1 MIELEKTGKRIALL
15 RKERGYTGEALA
27 EKLKVSPQAVSKWE
41 NGRCLPETAIL
52 PSLAEALDCSIDS
65 LLCPRELFIL
75 EAVYTDGKTHIPV
88 TRFLDDMVRDN
99 TLDIYVNTP
108 FVGVSIEDGRLKIL
122 TVKFQTPEG
131 IFFTHAVQNE
141 PLFMNKKS
149 GGSTDDKA
157 FQIIGAYYGNE
168 NKYSSVM
175 QKMEHY
181 EYFKWDKIAVNHE
194 NFPSD
199 TASDDTEYL
208 TLVYLNTDG
217 IHTISCPENDII
229 YYGNHRTQ
237 LLLQDN
243 SKHILRDIMRLS
255 WGKGMECPWAGSL
268 YAALKYMGEDFAYH
282 QIMGMSGACYRVCFT
297 DVWDYSCTD
306 ALVAFDYASPLYRA
320 IGYSFRIVDR
330 LEKKERK
337 KERLA
342 IMEDIQN
349 GKPVLA
355 INLRVAPEWGII
367 TGYTDNGKRFLCRT
381 YFDDE
386 VFNELEQ
393 EANRNQKDRRLVF
406 EDNAGYLFN
415 DLWPFIILHFGEKE
429 DKCSPALALKAS
441 LEVYIKSFYA
451 EECRG
456 YYQGK
461 GAYEAWIKGLSK
473 EADFDLGNDRENV
486 LRRLEVNDNM
496 LCHLIDSR
504 RTAALYLRDNIA
516 LLSETEKGGEYLE
529 KMAENLE
536 TIADTVSE
544 FRDKLSS
551 CEVHYNTIHTFGV
564 SMPELRREQIRLL
577 ENALALDEENCQL
590 AECVLKQIIND
601 TGILGLKICSKC

>member
-1 MIELEKTGKRIALL
+1 MEIYMTELEKTGKRIALL
-15 RKERGYTGEALA
+15 RKERGYTGAALA
-27 EKLKVSPQAVSKWE
+27 EKLKVSPQAISKWE
-41 NGRCLPETAIL
+41 NGKCLPETVIL

-75 EAVYTDGKTHIPV
+75 EAVYTDGETHIPV
-88 TRFLDDMVRDN
+88 TRFLDDLVRDN
-99 TLDIYVNTP
+99 TLTIYVNTT
-108 FVGVSIEDGRLKIL
+108 FVGASLESGRLKML

-131 IFFTHAVQNE
+131 IFFTHALQNE
-141 PLFMNKKS
+141 PLFLNKKS
-149 GGSTDDKA
+149 VGFADDEV

-168 NKYSSVM
+168 KKYSSVM

-181 EYFKWDKIAVNHE
+181 EYFKWDKIVVNHE

-217 IHTISCPENDII
+217 IHTISCPENDTI
-229 YYGNHRTQ
+229 YYGNHHTQ

-243 SKHILRDIMRLS
+243 SKHILKDIMRLS

-268 YAALKYMGEDFAYH
+268 YAALKYMGEDFTYP

-297 DVWDYSCTD
+297 EVWDYSCTD

-320 IGYSFRIVDR
+320 IGYSFHIVDR
-330 LEKKERK
+330 LEKQERK
-337 KERLA
+337 NERLA
-342 IMEDIQN
+342 IMKDIQN

-393 EANRNQKDRRLVF
+393 EGSKNQKDRKLVF
-406 EDNAGYLFN
+406 EDHAGYLFS
-415 DLWPFIILHFGEKE
+415 DTWPFIILHFGEKGALS
-429 DKCSPALALKAS
+429 SPVMTLKAS
-441 LEVYIKSFYA
+441 LEMCINSFYA

-456 YYQGK
+456 YHQGK

-473 EADFDLGNDRENV
+473 ESDFDIGNDRENV
-486 LRRLEVNDNM
+486 LRRLGVNDNM
-496 LCHLIDSR
+496 LSHLIDSR
-504 RTAALYLRDNIA
+504 RAAALYLRDNIA
-516 LLSETEKGGEYLE
+516 LLSETEKGCEYLE
-529 KMAENLE
+529 KMVENFE
-536 TIADTVSE
+536 AIAHTVSE

-551 CEVHYNTIHTFGV
+551 CEVNYNTIHTFGA
-564 SMPELRREQIRLL
+564 STPTLRREQISLL
-577 ENALALDEENCQL
+577 KHALVLDEENCRL
-590 AECVLKQIIND
+590 AECVLKQI
-601 TGILGLKICSKC
+601 